1 MDFFIMVNSCRLDSL
16 SGVDSGVSESSV
28 LCIISLSHG
37 SSLPVLAS
45 AGGAIVFVLEGQ
57 VGAVASSGAISP
69 ISSGN
74 MFFMPSHSNTE
85 YVSVTASR
93 ILLCKFSYDVN
104 PCLLS
109 SFQQILSSGSLP
121 PSAGMCALPFCE
133 TVSHFIDSLLL
144 AGHEIL
150 SYPQYQ
156 QTKRD
161 EVLMYILSG
170 YPEREL
176 SGFFSHISVSE
187 LMFCDFVMAHY
198 KDVTDIKE
206 FAALANMSVS
216 TFTRRFRQV
225 FNTSVSAWLISMK
238 AADIISEIRHT
249 DFTFGEIA
257 FHYGF
262 SSSSYLVRFCKK
274 HFGKSPSELRREYSL
289 SGANR

>member
-1 MDFFIMVNSCRLDSL
+1 MVNSCRLDSL

-37 SSLPVLAS
+37 SSLSVLAS

-216 TFTRRFRQV
+216 TFTRRFRQPSYRLYLWRNSLSLRI
-225 FNTSVSAWLISMK
+225 FLILISC
-238 AADIISEIRHT
+238 
-249 DFTFGEIA
+249 TFLQETFRQIA
-257 FHYGF
+257 FRTETRILFVWRKQIVSPNNDRLGKNNDR
-262 SSSSYLVRFCKK
+262 LV
-274 HFGKSPSELRREYSL
+274 
-289 SGANR
+289 

>member
-1 MDFFIMVNSCRLDSL
+1 MVNSCRLDSL

-187 LMFCDFVMAHY
+187 LIQGICSLGQYECKYLYPSFQASVQYFRFGMAHKY
-198 KDVTDIKE
+198 EGSRYNIRNPSYRLYLWRNSLSLRI
-206 FAALANMSVS
+206 FLILISC
-216 TFTRRFRQV
+216 TFLQETFRQ
-225 FNTSVSAWLISMK
+225 
-238 AADIISEIRHT
+238 
-249 DFTFGEIA
+249 IA
-257 FHYGF
+257 FRTETRILFVWRKQIVSPNNDRLGKNNDR
-262 SSSSYLVRFCKK
+262 LV
-274 HFGKSPSELRREYSL
+274 
-289 SGANR
+289 